1 MIKNV
6 SNQEDI
12 INEVAKRTGVDKE
25 KITFIF
31 NFLFSHIKKLTKKR
45 DILTIFIPHLGRLYQ
60 KHGYLKREEG
70 KLGGKEDLSRGEAI
84 RLSRSKDKL
93 QILEENS
100 EAGTSKLKNHYTKPK
115 LKNTYLTTR
124 KTTEELEQFQ
134 NEEEK

>member
-1 MIKNV
+1 MIKKV

-12 INEVAKRTGVDKE
+12 INEVVKRTGVEKE

-31 NFLFSHIKKLTKKR
+31 NFLFRYIKKLTKRR
-45 DILTIFIPHLGRLYQ
+45 DVLTIFIPHLGRLYL
-60 KHGYLKREEG
+60 KHGYLRREES
-70 KLGGKEDLSRGEAI
+70 KLGKKEELSREEAI

-93 QILEENS
+93 KLLEENS
-100 EAGTSKLKNHYTKPK
+100 EPGTSKLKNHYTKPK

-124 KTTEELEQFQ
+124 KTLEELEQFQ